1 MTLLQWKSP
10 RRSFMNATNWKTVN
24 RLLED
29 YGPCKL
35 GRGNWKQHFLELD
48 LNVFIDEKRG
58 IEVVVSSL

>member
-1 MTLLQWKSP
+1 
-10 RRSFMNATNWKTVN
+10 MNATNWKTVN